1 MSTSVTGDLQSCEDL
16 SQNVV
21 QGITT
26 MIPLYE
32 KMDACLT
39 SSKVECDVR
48 LNDRITLEEVVS
60 AHMRNLSIAGMIEEN
75 ACFSKLDALRNQ
87 CQSVADHSNMSEF
100 TDVSLHRAKS
110 DMLELRLSEFT
121 DADDVVIDD
130 VDEVKI
136 FVVSPDA
143 NSLLFRII
151 ACSLLALCLGT
162 VWVLLVAIYS
172 ENYFEVIDNDERAIQ
187 CQSQNYANL
196 ITNWLVQDLINTVG
210 RSKQLLTS
218 GATTIDFSGSA
229 VSGTFVATLMS
240 MMNTSNPVVGV
251 YGSAFAI
258 WKAQVWNAT
267 L

>member
-1 MSTSVTGDLQSCEDL
+1 MTGDLQSCEDL

-39 SSKVECDVR
+39 SSKVHCDVR

-75 ACFSKLDALRNQ
+75 AWFFKLDALRNQ
-87 CQSVADHSNMSEF
+87 CHSAVDHSNMSEF
-100 TDVSLHRAKS
+100 TDASLHRAKS
-110 DMLELRLSEFT
+110 DMLELSHAVLSEFT
-121 DADDVVIDD
+121 DANDVVIDD
-130 VDEVKI
+130 VDEVKA
-136 FVVSPDA
+136 FVVSPDT
-143 NSLLFRII
+143 NSFLFRII

-162 VWVLLVAIYS
+162 VWVLLVTIYS

-196 ITNWLVQDLINTVG
+196 ITNWLVQGLINTVG

-218 GATTIDFSGSA
+218 GVTTIDFSGSA

-267 L
+267 Q